1 MARELERFGAWAAAH
16 PRRDGEPWEVA
27 VLTFYR
33 AQERELRE
41 RLRQLTR
48 QPGETRHF
56 TLKRDGATVVQV
68 ELCTVDRFQGHE
80 ADVVMLS
87 FGRTRGIG
95 FLDSLNRLNVAIT
108 RARYQRVVFGRR
120 ANFDRDRAPELLR
133 DFTRSITTR
142 TYDIQEP

>member
-16 PRRDGEPWEVA
+16 RRGDGEPWEAA

-33 AQERELRE
+33 AQERELRD
-41 RLRQLTR
+41 RLRALTR
-48 QPGETRHF
+48 QHGATRHF
-56 TLKRDGATVVQV
+56 ELRRDGAVVARV

-87 FGRTRGIG
+87 FGRSRGIG

-108 RARYQRVVFGRR
+108 RARYQRVTFGRR
-120 ANFDRDRAPELLR
+120 ANFDHDRAPELLR
-133 DFTRSITTR
+133 DFARSVTTR
-142 TYDIQEP
+142 TYDIQES